1 MDDGS
6 LTRNLRHPHRT
17 TLKIRQTNEGNSIM
31 GRRLEGM
38 SVLVTGGGSGI
49 GEATVYRLAARGAK
63 VTLTGRRADKVQA
76 VAEKAG
82 PNALAVPGDVTSAAD
97 RAAMIEAAVEFGGGL
112 EVLVNSAA
120 NMYRGPVD
128 ELTEQGLADIF
139 ASNVIA
145 PMLLTGLALPHLR
158 ERAGAVIFFGSVHT
172 QRAFPGASPYAATK
186 GALETLTGVLAAELG
201 PQGVRVSCVRPGGVL
216 TEINQRAG
224 LMDDATAAA
233 RMASLGPA
241 HAIGRPGTADEVAES
256 VEYLAQAE
264 WHTGAVLTIDGGL
277 GLGVTNA

>member
-1 MDDGS
+1 
-6 LTRNLRHPHRT
+6 
-17 TLKIRQTNEGNSIM
+17 M

-49 GEATVYRLAARGAK
+49 GEACVHRLAAKGAK

-97 RAAMIEAAVEFGGGL
+97 RAAMVEAAVAHGGGL
-112 EVLVNSAA
+112 EVLVNAA
-120 NMYRGPVD
+120 GNMYRGPVD
-128 ELTEQGLADIF
+128 ELTEQGLYDIF
-139 ASNVIA
+139 ASNVIG